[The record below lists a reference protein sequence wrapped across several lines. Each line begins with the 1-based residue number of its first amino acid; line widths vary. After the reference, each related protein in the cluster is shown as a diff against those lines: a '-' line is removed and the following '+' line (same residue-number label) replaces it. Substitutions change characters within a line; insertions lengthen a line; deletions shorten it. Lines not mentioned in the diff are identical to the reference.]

1 MQTFVPFWKVSL
13 SKIRFFLDP
22 DFGSGSSLRSGF
34 RIQIRIQVLYS
45 WIAIYWIICSVA
57 LIDWL
62 LVALISPRCS
72 WIDMRHTVW
81 IFKRSLYFH
90 LPQKNYQ
97 PITWNSWISKLIL
110 TSSFF
115 TEDTNVSRQNPHT
128 IKISTS
134 SNYPV
139 SFKVCRGLTEC
150 VERPKGQNIKIAF
163 LFCFCCESWLIAQLW
178 KFTKTQP
185 TRPAKI

>member
-1 MQTFVPFWKVSL
+1 M
-13 SKIRFFLDP
+13 
-22 DFGSGSSLRSGF
+22 
-34 RIQIRIQVLYS
+34 
-45 WIAIYWIICSVA
+45 
-57 LIDWL
+57 
-62 LVALISPRCS
+62 SPRWSLKHMLHWRPSGHLWQNRIHAFVHFCKVIS
-72 WIDMRHTVW
+72 VRSLCTCVSKWGHTVW

-90 LPQKNYQ
+90 LPRKNYQ

-150 VERPKGQNIKIAF
+150 VERPKGQNIKITF